1 MVDKSLLHFTIFI
14 CLLFGY
20 WLYEQSQHID
30 KLHNTMDKAAETI
43 IKQNK
48 AIEAQALY
56 IKILEIKLRESE
68 YYYSDPQNQI

>member
-1 MVDKSLLHFTIFI
+1 MVDKSLFHFAVFV
-14 CLLFGY
+14 CLLFSY

-56 IKILEIKLRESE
+56 IRMLEIKLSE
-68 YYYSDPQNQI
+68 IDLYSDPRNQI